1 VDAIVSARLCLR
13 AQSARLARR
22 LAPGRGTVV
31 PVWGIRWVAAAA
43 VGAAVAA
50 TLSGCSGA
58 GWCAPLEPGPSV
70 TAEYAPTSS
79 RLEALPGVTRVSA
92 RFWQPDDSHCVSR
105 KYLRTAPWSAD
116 FTVHVRSGFTLEQV
130 RAVRAALG
138 PSMGTVSAAASGD
151 RSAWELELSNPSGAT
166 PSPTAA
172 PLLVDDQGYRV
183 ATEAAA
189 LPGVTV
195 AQVDGGSTT
204 VRVRTPGSVMAA
216 TAWLRAHFDD
226 PADTWV
232 YVGTSRNWSMST
244 GVTGQFGASDTT
256 IATAARVVTDH
267 PGVHR
272 MEVGGTGVTA
282 VVPTRRQAQQV
293 VAAFEQTPRDQ
304 DGQTVSVWW
313 PDGNGTEVSGVVGS
327 RR

>member
-1 VDAIVSARLCLR
+1 MT
-13 AQSARLARR
+13 AQY
-22 LAPGRGTVV
+22 
-31 PVWGIRWVAAAA
+31 
-43 VGAAVAA
+43 
-50 TLSGCSGA
+50 
-58 GWCAPLEPGPSV
+58 E
-70 TAEYAPTSS
+70 PTSA
-79 RLEALPGVTRVSA
+79 RLEALPGVTRVRA
-92 RFWQPDDSHCVSR
+92 RFWQPDDSHCASR

-130 RAVRAALG
+130 RAVRATLG
-138 PSMGTVSAAASGD
+138 PSRGTVSAAAGGD
-151 RSAWELELSNPSGAT
+151 LSAWELELSNPSGAT

-172 PLLVDDQGYRV
+172 PLLVDDQGYGV

-204 VRVRTPGSVMAA
+204 VRVQTPGSVMAA
-216 TAWLRAHFDD
+216 AAWLRAHFDD

-232 YVGTSRNWSMST
+232 YVGTARNWSMST
-244 GVTGQFGASDTT
+244 GVTGLFGASDTT
-256 IATAARVVTDH
+256 IATAARVVSAH

-272 MEVGGTGVTA
+272 MEVSGTGVTA
-282 VVPTRRQAQQV
+282 VVATRRQAQQV
-293 VAAFEQTPRDQ
+293 VAAFEQTPRDE